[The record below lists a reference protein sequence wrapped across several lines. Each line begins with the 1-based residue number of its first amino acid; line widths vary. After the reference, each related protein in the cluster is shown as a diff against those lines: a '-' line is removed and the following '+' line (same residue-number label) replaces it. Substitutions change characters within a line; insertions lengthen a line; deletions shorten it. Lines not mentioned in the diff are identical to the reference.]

1 MELTF
6 TCEEW
11 KQGDQLGSHSNKQ
24 DKKLLLDQGRS
35 SRSNGRH

>member
-6 TCEEW
+6 SREEW

-24 DKKLLLDQGRS
+24 DKKHLLEQGRS
-35 SRSNGRH
+35 SRSNRRH